1 VREVLEEAAYDFTP
15 TALVGVYM
23 NRFVRTRT
31 GSDITYLRFAFT
43 GDLGQHHAQ
52 QRLDEGIVRT
62 VWLTYEEL
70 QASAHLHRSPVV
82 LQSIGDY
89 LAGQRFDLN
98 LIQADASIFSPPSAM
113 ALPV

>member
-1 VREVLEEAAYDFTP
+1 
-15 TALVGVYM
+15 M
-23 NRFVRTRT
+23 
-31 GSDITYLRFAFT
+31 
-43 GDLGQHHAQ
+43 
-52 QRLDEGIVRT
+52 RT

-113 ALPV
+113 AVPV